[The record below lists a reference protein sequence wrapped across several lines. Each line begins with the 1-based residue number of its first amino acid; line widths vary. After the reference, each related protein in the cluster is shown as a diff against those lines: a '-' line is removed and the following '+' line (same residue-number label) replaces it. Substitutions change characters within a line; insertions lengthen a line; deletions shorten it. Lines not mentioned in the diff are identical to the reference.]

1 MAFAGKLFDG
11 MPLKRH
17 KYMKLFLFLA
27 AVNRIIDV

>member
-1 MAFAGKLFDG
+1 